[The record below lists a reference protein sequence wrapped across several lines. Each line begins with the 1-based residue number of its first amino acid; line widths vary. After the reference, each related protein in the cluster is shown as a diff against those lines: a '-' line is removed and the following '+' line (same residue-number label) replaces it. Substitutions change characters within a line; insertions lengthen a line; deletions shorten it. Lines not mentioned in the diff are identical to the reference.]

1 MKTVFGKGGQIV
13 VQSKKITKDKVFKF
27 FIMLFLAIFSIII
40 LYPIIWIISSS
51 LSDPFAVMTGKVHIL
66 PVGFTTKMYKMVFHH
81 PEIWGAYK
89 NTIGYTTLSV
99 IVSILLTSLAA
110 YPLSRKDFFGRNF
123 FTTVLMITMFFQGGM
138 IPTFLLVKQLKLLDT
153 PWAIVLPTAMSVYN
167 TIVMRTFYASTIPKE
182 LEEAAFLDG
191 ANDLQFYVRVVL
203 PLSKAIMAV
212 MILFYAVE
220 AWNSWLPAFLYMS
233 SRNKYPL
240 QLILREIILQGSSGM
255 ANDNELIGDGLKYA
269 TMVVATLPIMCLYPW
284 LQKYFTK
291 GVMIGSVK
299 G

>member
-1 MKTVFGKGGQIV
+1 
-13 VQSKKITKDKVFKF
+13 
-27 FIMLFLAIFSIII
+27 MLFLACFSLLI
-40 LYPIIWIISSS
+40 LYPIVWIISSS
-51 LSDPFAVMTGKVHIL
+51 FSDPFAVMTGKVRFL
-66 PVGFTTKMYKMVFHH
+66 PIGFTTKMYTRVFHH

-89 NTIGYTTLSV
+89 NTICYTLLSV
-99 IVSILLTSLAA
+99 TVSILLTSLAA
-110 YPLSRKDFFGRNF
+110 YPLSRKDFFGKKF
-123 FTTVLMITMFFQGGM
+123 FTTVLLITMFFQGGM
-138 IPTFLLVKQLKLLDT
+138 IPTFLLVKQLKMLDT
-153 PWAIVLPTAMSVYN
+153 VWAIVLPTAMSVYN
-167 TIVMRTFYASTIPKE
+167 TIVMRTFYASTIPQE

-191 ANDLQFYVRVVL
+191 ANDIQFYLLVVI

-233 SRNKYPL
+233 SRDKYPL
-240 QLILREIILQGSSGM
+240 QLILREIIIQGSSGM

>member
-1 MKTVFGKGGQIV
+1 MVKN
-13 VQSKKITKDKVFKF
+13 KKITGDKVFKF
-27 FIMLFLAIFSIII
+27 FVMLFLACFSLLI
-40 LYPIIWIISSS
+40 LYPIVWIISSS
-51 LSDPFAVMTGKVHIL
+51 FSDPFAVMTGKVRFL
-66 PVGFTTKMYKMVFHH
+66 PIGFTTKMYTRVFHH

-89 NTIGYTTLSV
+89 NTICYTLLSV
-99 IVSILLTSLAA
+99 TVSILLTSLAA
-110 YPLSRKDFFGRNF
+110 YPLSRKDFFGKKF
-123 FTTVLMITMFFQGGM
+123 FTTVLLITMFFQGGM
-138 IPTFLLVKQLKLLDT
+138 IPTFLLVKQLKMLDT
-153 PWAIVLPTAMSVYN
+153 VWAIVLPTAMSVYN
-167 TIVMRTFYASTIPKE
+167 TIVMRTFYASTIPQE

-191 ANDLQFYVRVVL
+191 ANDIQFYLLVVI

-233 SRNKYPL
+233 SRDKYPL
-240 QLILREIILQGSSGM
+240 QLILREIIIQGSSGM